1 MHGPSPSPAW
11 AWVKW
16 SKGAAERHVQPQRG
30 PAHAWCGRAPPA
42 APASPASSR
51 GGGWARS
58 CGRGAEAPL
67 GTGHDPE
74 SRAGV
79 EGTRPPLRAPPTTP
93 HPSCLLGSAPT
104 TRLLLME
111 SWNLPRF
118 PPGLPAHWAPL
129 CGFLP
134 QPHPPGA
141 AVTTSLPDPQRW
153 KILGSKLDPHNTK
166 RLEPGLMIRA
176 ENTL

>member
-1 MHGPSPSPAW
+1 MRGPSPSLAW

-16 SKGAAERHVQPQRG
+16 SKR
-30 PAHAWCGRAPPA
+30 
-42 APASPASSR
+42 SR
-51 GGGWARS
+51 GASRTASERTGARLVRKGIASRASQSCILPGRWGGERS
-58 CGRGAEAPL
+58 CRRGAEAPL

-79 EGTRPPLRAPPTTP
+79 EGTRPPLRPPP
-93 HPSCLLGSAPT
+93 PPNSCLLGSAPT

-111 SWNLPRF
+111 GWNLSCF
-118 PPGLPAHWAPL
+118 PPGLPAHWALL
-129 CGFLP
+129 CCFLP

-141 AVTTSLPDPQRW
+141 AVTTSLPDPQQW

-166 RLEPGLMIRA
+166 RLERGLMIRA
-176 ENTL
+176 ANTL